1 MLRLLTGSI
10 FTAVDWLLHRAVS
23 PPSQRNGLSQISLN
37 MAVGFASERCLKLAL
52 LVGTMLLSSVIVD
65 PCVAA
70 DDDKKALSEL
80 AQYYGF
86 AGLELYKLEE
96 RAFNLAAG
104 DFDSDGHNDLLVVD
118 NRASCLR
125 LFRQKAQGDADER
138 TRGRYV
144 NDLESDWRFDVRQIP
159 VDKQIAGMVVDDF
172 NSDGRVD
179 VAYVGTPDRLVLR
192 YQPEAGRTEW
202 TERWSVRLP
211 DLVPAAWMIS
221 SGDLNADGLADI
233 AVLGKNYT
241 YLIYQTADATM
252 KAPERLINTSDQLS
266 LLQIADVDGD
276 GRNDLVY
283 QANNGSTRGLCA
295 RLQTADGRLGPELC
309 FDLEKPRAVTLHDID
324 GQPGREVL
332 TVDSRSGRVVVSA
345 IRRQT
350 DSAGK
355 LPSRLL
361 QYGIGE
367 SAGSRGRALGI
378 GDIDGDQLNDLV
390 ITDPETAQ
398 VLVYRQN
405 GIDGLGAAETFP
417 GLLDATDLCV
427 ADVDGDST
435 SEVILCSDK
444 EAAIAVSRFQGGRLT
459 FPQTVA
465 KPPEGFELAAM
476 IPVKRPSNQELV
488 VCMKKGSGARTEVQ
502 LHRFV
507 MQAGENWSAAAKPL
521 SLSGDVI
528 GTRGVSLR
536 TIDVDQDGT
545 QEVLVIPNG
554 TGNKGVVL
562 VRLGTTADEESV
574 VMDPLNLGH
583 SSPGELF
590 VNAGALFVAREAFAR
605 RMQFEDKTWTVSDQF
620 NAGESRARIAGVAVL
635 DLTESESA
643 EEAAADSESTQSN
656 DDAADKS
663 PAQSSDAAGGGD
675 EVVLVDIGIRKL
687 RVLSRES
694 GLYRPWK
701 EVDLGTFN
709 FSSCHVADVT
719 GDGREDLVLFGN
731 QQFSVLASGGLN
743 VELKEIATFESD
755 RDDAYAADIIA
766 GDLNHDGHADLAVID
781 TSIDGIQLLN
791 FDAEQGLRAVTHFRV
806 FEEKRLV
813 TDSESR
819 GTEPREG
826 LVADVTGDGRQDLI
840 LLCHDRLILYPQD
853 SGQNS
858 QSEAADQVSQSGTTS
873 KPVAGAQTAPDS
885 EPAVR
890 PDVNS
895 KN

>member
-1 MLRLLTGSI
+1 MIRILTGNI
-10 FTAVDWLLHRAVS
+10 LTAVDGLLHRAAGSLLTRFRFAETGPDHSAACS
-23 PPSQRNGLSQISLN
+23 PL
-37 MAVGFASERCLKLAL
+37 RCLNAA
-52 LVGTMLLSSVIVD
+52 TFMSAMLLS
-65 PCVAA
+65 CVAVDYCA
-70 DDDKKALSEL
+70 AAEGEDKAPPEL

-86 AGLELYKLEE
+86 SGLELYKLEE
-96 RAFNLAAG
+96 RAFNLTAG
-104 DFDSDGHNDLLVVD
+104 DFDSDGRTDILVVD

-125 LFRQKAQGDADER
+125 LFRQLVQDEAELES
-138 TRGRYV
+138 RGRYV

-172 NSDGRVD
+172 NADGRLD

-241 YLIYQTADATM
+241 YVVYQTADATM

-266 LLQIADVDGD
+266 LLQVADVDGD

-309 FDLEKPRAVTLHDID
+309 FDLEKPRAVTLQNID
-324 GQPGREVL
+324 GRPGSEVL

-345 IRRQT
+345 IRRQ
-350 DSAGK
+350 ANNPQE

-378 GDIDGDQLNDLV
+378 GDIDGDQRNDIV

-405 GIDGLGAAETFP
+405 GIDGLDAAETFP

-427 ADVDGDST
+427 ADVDGDSI

-465 KPPEGFELAAM
+465 RPPEGFELAAM
-476 IPVKRPSNQELV
+476 VAVSRKSKPELV

-502 LHRFV
+502 LHRYV

-521 SLSGDVI
+521 TLSSDAV

-545 QEVLVIPNG
+545 EEVLVIPNG
-554 TGNKGVVL
+554 AGNKGVVL
-562 VRLGTTADEESV
+562 VRLGTDDDNESV
-574 VMDPLNLGH
+574 VTDPLNLGH
-583 SSPGELF
+583 TSPGELF
-590 VNAGALFVAREAFAR
+590 VNSGALFVAREAFAR
-605 RMQFEDKTWTVSDQF
+605 RMQFADKTWTVADQF

-635 DLTESESA
+635 DLAESA
-643 EEAAADSESTQSN
+643 DNETSEENPNGKAAADAKDNAEPT
-656 DDAADKS
+656 DAAS
-663 PAQSSDAAGGGD
+663 GAE

-687 RVLSRES
+687 RVLKREN

-731 QQFSVLASGGLN
+731 QQFSILASGGLN
-743 VELKEIATFESD
+743 VDLKEVATFESD
-755 RDDAYAADIIA
+755 REDAYAADIIA

-791 FDAEQGLRAVTHFRV
+791 FDLEQGLRGVTHFRV

-813 TDSESR
+813 SDSDSR

-826 LVADVTGDGRQDLI
+826 LVADVTGDGRHDLI
-840 LLCHDRLILYPQD
+840 LLCHDRLLVYPQD
-853 SGQNS
+853 SGQSSKSDSDPTSRPATATQTNTS
-858 QSEAADQVSQSGTTS
+858 LEAAGGSQAANPAEG
-873 KPVAGAQTAPDS
+873 
-885 EPAVR
+885 EPLR
-890 PDVNS
+890 
-895 KN
+895 